1 MDDYD
6 IVIIG
11 AGPAGI
17 AIALMLEKT
26 GKKILVVEREKK
38 MGGCWRVEWQ
48 DGQYFTEHSPKISTD
63 KNVKFRAL
71 CSHLKVKN
79 TYANTYSQANSLN
92 TTYKATL
99 ASLTYTDILKLFSG
113 MIISRFIENKQT
125 VDEFSEHLSDQGKK
139 ALYVLS
145 VALASTPD
153 RVMMQDIYNEGFKL
167 PPNIIQL
174 KEPELWINAAH
185 KHFMNSKNITLKLGL
200 EVNNISKN
208 ERGTFI
214 INNTFEAD
222 KIILALPPNGLRQLI
237 SGCTDDIKSNWMPYD
252 KFKQW
257 SIQSEYHSIGFQLH
271 FIEDIEYKS
280 EWCWSCNGEWNI
292 IILPMSKYLI
302 EYSRDED
309 IKTVWS
315 CTLIDQTNFSS
326 RLKKTISECSLQE
339 IEDEVLW
346 QLKLSAVP
354 KKITFYDGL
363 KHINGKYQSK
373 DSGFIRNKHG
383 VMPHTG
389 KISNI
394 HIVST
399 VNQSGVITIESALES
414 SCKFVKEHYPGC
426 EKILCDSSTNVYKQI
441 LLITIIVV
449 ATWLFLTKN
458 A

>member
-1 MDDYD
+1 MQNNYD

-17 AIALMLEKT
+17 ATAMMLEST
-26 GKKILVVEREKK
+26 GKRILVIEREKN

-48 DGQYFTEHSPKISTD
+48 DGLYYTEHSPKISTD
-63 KNVKFRAL
+63 QNIRFSAL

-79 TYANTYSQANSLN
+79 SYANTYSQASSLSS
-92 TTYKATL
+92 TYKTTIK
-99 ASLTYTDILKLFSG
+99 SLTYADILKLLSG

-125 VDEFSEHLSDQGKK
+125 VDELSEHLSDKGKK
-139 ALYVLS
+139 AMYVLS

-153 RVMMQDIYNEGFKL
+153 RVMMQDIYDEGFKI

-174 KEPELWINAAH
+174 KEPESWINAAH
-185 KHFMNSKNITLKLGL
+185 KHFTDSKNITLKLGL
-200 EVNNISKN
+200 EANSISKN
-208 ERGTFI
+208 QQGEFI
-214 INNTFEAD
+214 INNMFTAN
-222 KIILALPPNGLRQLI
+222 KVILALPPNGLRQLL
-237 SGCTDDIKSNWMPYD
+237 SGCSNELKSNWMPYD
-252 KFKQW
+252 KFKKW
-257 SIQSEYHSIGFQLH
+257 SLESEYHSIGFQLH
-271 FIEDIEYKS
+271 FSEDIEYKS
-280 EWCWSCNGEWNI
+280 EWCWSCQGEWNI

-302 EYSRDED
+302 EYSRDKD

-363 KHINGKYQSK
+363 TYVDGKYESK
-373 DSGFIRNKHG
+373 DTGFIRNKYG
-383 VMPHTG
+383 VLPHTG
-389 KISNI
+389 KIPNV

-399 VNQSGVITIESALES
+399 VNESGVITMESALES
-414 SCKFVKEHYPGC
+414 AYKFVKEYYPGC
-426 EKILCDSSTNVYKQI
+426 EKILKSEFNYKFI
-441 LLITIIVV
+441 LIIILIGYLLRI
-449 ATWLFLTKN
+449 FLKK
-458 A
+458 

>member
-1 MDDYD
+1 MQNNYD

-17 AIALMLEKT
+17 ATAMMLEST
-26 GKKILVVEREKK
+26 GKRILVIEREKN

-48 DGQYFTEHSPKISTD
+48 DGLYYTEHSPKISTD
-63 KNVKFRAL
+63 QNIRFSAL

-79 TYANTYSQANSLN
+79 SYANTYSQASSLSS
-92 TTYKATL
+92 TYKTTIK
-99 ASLTYTDILKLFSG
+99 SLTYADILKLLSG

-125 VDEFSEHLSDQGKK
+125 VDEFSEHLSDEGKK

-174 KEPELWINAAH
+174 REPELWINAAH

-200 EVNNISKN
+200 EANSISKN
-208 ERGTFI
+208 EQGDFI
-214 INNTFEAD
+214 INNTFAAN
-222 KIILALPPNGLRQLI
+222 KIILALPPNGLRQLL
-237 SGCTDDIKSNWMPYD
+237 SGCSNELKSNWMPYD
-252 KFKQW
+252 EFKQW
-257 SIQSEYHSIGFQLH
+257 SLQSEYHSIGFQLH

-363 KHINGKYQSK
+363 THVDGKYESK
-373 DSGFIRNKHG
+373 DTGFIRNKYG
-383 VMPHTG
+383 VLPHTG
-389 KISNI
+389 KIPNV

-399 VNQSGVITIESALES
+399 VNESGVITMESALES
-414 SCKFVKEHYPGC
+414 AYKFVKEYYPGC
-426 EKILCDSSTNVYKQI
+426 EKILKSEFNYKFFLIII
-441 LLITIIVV
+441 LIAYLVRS
-449 ATWLFLTKN
+449 LLKK
-458 A
+458 